1 MYKINGCNKLT
12 CYWGQPWHKH
22 IKEKCKSRPST
33 LDQKLLMLMLASLV
47 KTITT
52 LNMLMHA
59 RVTHWCIN
67 YHKYHKFFL
76 HFSFLNASKT
86 LNKLVLSILWNIC
99 QSSLL
104 SRGCAGLLLF
114 AKTRMYLV
122 WNTVSPALFSLIYIT
137 RIFLVKIDGNVH
149 ACTQPTSTY
158 KYGTRRRNKEKRK
171 SLYLLTSL

>member
-1 MYKINGCNKLT
+1 M
-12 CYWGQPWHKH
+12 Q
-22 IKEKCKSRPST
+22 IKALHTSPE
-33 LDQKLLMLMLASLV
+33 ASYAYACV
-47 KTITT
+47 VSEDHTT

-59 RVTHWCIN
+59 RVTHCCIN

-104 SRGCAGLLLF
+104 SRGCVWFKNVFLKLLF

-149 ACTQPTSTY
+149 ARTQPTSTY
-158 KYGTRRRNKEKRK
+158 KCGTRRRNKEKRK